1 MLTRLLTP
9 LRLATA
15 GIVLLVGAVAI
26 FLTSSHSDHY
36 LEVPD
41 EAHPLAS
48 LVTVAGGET
57 QRDGGGIY
65 YLDVFLKRASLLESL
80 VPAFR
85 PEGSD
90 LVNRDEVVGP
100 CISISESERFSVE
113 RADMKLS
120 QVTASAVALRALGY
134 RVPVRLGGVRVV
146 AVTEGSH
153 AVGVLKT
160 GDVIVSADGKRVRSR
175 AELRAILARSRV
187 GESVRIGIRRG
198 KTRRAVTIRTS
209 RDECDPTHPIIGVIS
224 AQALKVRLPFSI
236 RFDLRGV
243 GGPSAGLA
251 FALELLETR
260 GRDVDR
266 GYKVAATGKLQ
277 LDGTVTRIGGVKQ
290 KTFGARQAHVD
301 VLLMPVDGDNAR
313 DAKRYA
319 DGLRVIPVES
329 FQQALHALATLPPK
343 S

>member
-36 LEVPD
+36 LEVPN

-48 LVTVAGGET
+48 LVTVAGGKT

-100 CISISESERFSVE
+100 CISISESERFNVE

-120 QVTASAVALRALGY
+120 QVTASAVGLRGLGY
-134 RVPVRLGGVRVV
+134 RVPGRPGGGGGVAVEGGRPPLGG
-146 AVTEGSH
+146 
-153 AVGVLKT
+153 
-160 GDVIVSADGKRVRSR
+160 
-175 AELRAILARSRV
+175 
-187 GESVRIGIRRG
+187 
-198 KTRRAVTIRTS
+198 
-209 RDECDPTHPIIGVIS
+209 
-224 AQALKVRLPFSI
+224 
-236 RFDLRGV
+236 
-243 GGPSAGLA
+243 
-251 FALELLETR
+251 LE
-260 GRDVDR
+260 
-266 GYKVAATGKLQ
+266 
-277 LDGTVTRIGGVKQ
+277 
-290 KTFGARQAHVD
+290 
-301 VLLMPVDGDNAR
+301 N
-313 DAKRYA
+313 
-319 DGLRVIPVES
+319 
-329 FQQALHALATLPPK
+329 
-343 S
+343 